1 MRQVLLGAQRQYAN
15 NMKNREPSLFKRGKT
30 CEAARTGVLF
40 YYLKT
45 DAQWDIREQKKTM
58 KKLIALLCVVML
70 NVALFAEDGYG
81 TCRVPGSS
89 DYIEVSVSIS
99 NGEMRISNSSS
110 RPVVSVFV
118 SVTATEY
125 CSKDEKGQEWTSPKT
140 YKATLFNDRVWSLA
154 PYETKTVSIN
164 VPSTHSYH
172 QGWRDVNVTVNNP
185 NCQ

>member
-1 MRQVLLGAQRQYAN
+1 M
-15 NMKNREPSLFKRGKT
+15 S
-30 CEAARTGVLF
+30 
-40 YYLKT
+40 
-45 DAQWDIREQKKTM
+45 I
-58 KKLIALLCVVML
+58 
-70 NVALFAEDGYG
+70 ALFAEDGYG

-99 NGEMRISNSSS
+99 NGEMRISNASS

-125 CSKDEKGQEWTSPKT
+125 CSKDKDGNVWSNPVK

-154 PYETKTVSIN
+154 PYETKTVSIS
-164 VPSTHSYH
+164 VPETHPYH
-172 QGWRDVNVTVNNP
+172 MGWKEVNVSVNNP